1 MLRLYVEW
9 HGINAGRSEALA
21 IIARFDMP
29 QRQIQNLNELLGRW
43 RIDGMEFLR
52 VDAPKLLLILIEVIV
67 LIWLVR
73 AVSRRLKKFGESKAL
88 PSGIRAQQLKTL
100 SGIVYSAGVFIIVFS
115 ALLQMLPVF
124 GINIGP
130 LLASAGVAG
139 LAIGFGAQTL
149 VKDVINGFFILMENQ
164 YEVGDVIR
172 TGGIT
177 GTVESMTL
185 RKTLVRDDQGALST
199 IPNSEIKTVSNL
211 SRDWTQVALHISV
224 AYTEKSARILELL
237 TQVGQELRNDPHWSD
252 VLVSDPQVPGIDK
265 VTGTEV
271 DYLMLVKTR
280 PGTQDAMTRELR
292 RRIKDCFEK
301 NNIQPA
307 GPGRMYVVD
316 SGPRSPA

>member
-1 MLRLYVEW
+1 MHTRIYNLQAVFDDWRDD
-9 HGINAGRSEALA
+9 ALH
-21 IIARFDMP
+21 
-29 QRQIQNLNELLGRW
+29 
-43 RIDGMEFLR
+43 FLR
-52 VDAPKLLLILIEVIV
+52 QGGPKVLLILIEAIV
-67 LIWLVR
+67 LIWLVKL
-73 AVSRRLKKFGESKAL
+73 VSNRLQKFGESKAL
-88 PSGIRAQQLKTL
+88 PHGIRAQQLKTL
-100 SGIVYSAGVFIIVFS
+100 AGIVYSAGVFIIIFN
-115 ALLQMLPVF
+115 ALLQILPVF

-185 RKTLVRDDQGALST
+185 RKTLIRDDQGALST
-199 IPNSEIKTVSNL
+199 IPNSTITVVSNL
-211 SRDWTQVALHISV
+211 TRDWAQVSLHVNV
-224 AYTEKSARILELL
+224 AYTEKSERIIELL
-237 TQVGQELRNDPHWSD
+237 TQIGQDLRNDPHWSD
-252 VLVSDPQVPGIDK
+252 VLVSDPQVPGIDR
-265 VTGTEV
+265 VSGDQV

-280 PGTQDAMTRELR
+280 PGTQYTLTRELR

-301 NNIQPA
+301 NDIKPG

-316 SGPRSPA
+316 KQ

>member
-1 MLRLYVEW
+1 MHTRIYNLQAVFDDWRDD
-9 HGINAGRSEALA
+9 ALH
-21 IIARFDMP
+21 
-29 QRQIQNLNELLGRW
+29 
-43 RIDGMEFLR
+43 FLR
-52 VDAPKLLLILIEVIV
+52 QGGPKVLLILIEAIV
-67 LIWLVR
+67 LIWLIKL
-73 AVSRRLKKFGESKAL
+73 VSNRLRKFGESKAL

-100 SGIVYSAGVFIIVFS
+100 AGIVYSAGVFIIIFN
-115 ALLQMLPVF
+115 ALLQILPVF

-177 GTVESMTL
+177 GTVENMTL

-199 IPNSEIKTVSNL
+199 IPNSTIAVVSNL
-211 SRDWTQVALHISV
+211 TRDWAQVSLHIGV
-224 AYTEKSARILELL
+224 AYTEKSDRIIELL
-237 TQVGQELRNDPHWSD
+237 TQIGQELRNDPHWSD
-252 VLVSDPQVPGIDK
+252 VLVSDPQVPGIDR
-265 VTGTEV
+265 VSGDQV

-280 PGTQDAMTRELR
+280 PGTQYTLTRELR

-301 NNIQPA
+301 NDVKPG

-316 SGPRSPA
+316 SGPQKPAS